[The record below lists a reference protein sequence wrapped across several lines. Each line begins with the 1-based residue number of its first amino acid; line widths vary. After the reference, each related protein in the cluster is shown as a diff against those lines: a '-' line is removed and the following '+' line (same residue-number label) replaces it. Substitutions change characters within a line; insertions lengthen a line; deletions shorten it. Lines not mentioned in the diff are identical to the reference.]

1 MSELYS
7 LPDGWEWKKLD
18 DFVSIKGG
26 KRIPKGKKLLETKT
40 NYPYIR
46 VTDFNDFESIDL
58 NNIQYI
64 TEDIYNEIKNYI
76 ISKDDIYIS
85 IAGTIGKTGIIP
97 NELDGANLTENAA
110 KFVFDNSKYDKF
122 FLLYFTNSIPFLEQI
137 GLATKTVA
145 MPKLAL
151 TRLKEVEIPLPP
163 FEEQKRIVAKLDIL
177 FEKIDKAIALHQK
190 NIDEA
195 DIFMASVLNDVFVEL
210 EEKYEKYRLEDLT
223 SLITKGTTPTTN
235 GYKFQDSGINF
246 LKIENIVNGEIDL
259 STIEMFISEE
269 AHQSQK
275 RSQLEINDVLFSIAG
290 TIGDTAIVKKEHLPM
305 NTNQAIALIRPIEKL
320 NSEFLRRLLSSSIS
334 NETTNKQRGG
344 AIKNVSLGD
353 IKELELPLP
362 PLQTQQKVVS
372 YLDEISNKMEKIKN
386 LQKKKM
392 QSLKELKAS
401 ILDKAFKGEL

>member
-1 MSELYS
+1 MAELYS

-46 VTDFNDFESIDL
+46 VTDFNDFGSIDL

-145 MPKLAL
+145 MSKLAL

-210 EEKYEKYRLEDLT
+210 EEKYEKKVWNEILTIKNGKHYKDVIDENGKYPIYGSGGIMNYANNYICNEDT
-223 SLITKGTTPTTN
+223 VIIGRKGTINSPIFVKE
-235 GYKFQDSGINF
+235 KFWNIDTAFGIEANRNF
-246 LKIENIVNGEIDL
+246 LIPIFLFYFTKYFNFLDL
-259 STIEMFISEE
+259 NKSTTLPSL
-269 AHQSQK
+269 AKTHLLQ
-275 RSQLEINDVLFSIAG
+275 INMV
-290 TIGDTAIVKKEHLPM
+290 VP
-305 NTNQAIALIRPIEKL
+305 
-320 NSEFLRRLLSSSIS
+320 
-334 NETTNKQRGG
+334 
-344 AIKNVSLGD
+344 
-353 IKELELPLP
+353 PLP
-362 PLQTQQKVVS
+362 TQQKVVS
-372 YLDEISNKMEKIKN
+372 YLDEISEKMEKIKN
-386 LQKKKM
+386 LQKDKM

>member
-1 MSELYS
+1 MMLFTQNENLGV
-7 LPDGWEWKKLD
+7 LWETQ
-18 DFVSIKGG
+18 
-26 KRIPKGKKLLETKT
+26 ET

-46 VTDFNDFESIDL
+46 VTDFNDFGSIDL

-145 MPKLAL
+145 MSKLAL

-195 DIFMASVLNDVFVEL
+195 DIFIASVLNDVFVEL
-210 EEKYEKYRLEDLT
+210 EEKYEKIPLFDVADVNRGKSKHRPRNDKKLFGGNYPFIQTGDVRNANKYIDTFSETYSEFGLSQSKLWK
-223 SLITKGTTPTTN
+223 KGTICMTIAAN
-235 GYKFQDSGINF
+235 IGDVAILNIDSCFPDSVVGIYSENNSNDF
-246 LKIENIVNGEIDL
+246 LYYFLLTLK
-259 STIEMFISEE
+259 
-269 AHQSQK
+269 Q
-275 RSQLEINDVLFSIAG
+275 QLESQATTTAQMNINLKVLQ
-290 TIGDTAIVKKEHLPM
+290 TIGV
-305 NTNQAIALIRPIEKL
+305 
-320 NSEFLRRLLSSSIS
+320 
-334 NETTNKQRGG
+334 
-344 AIKNVSLGD
+344 
-353 IKELELPLP
+353 PLP
-362 PLQTQQKVVS
+362 PVKNQQKVVS
-372 YLDEISNKMEKIKN
+372 YLDEISQKVEKIKQI
-386 LQKKKM
+386 QKEKM
-392 QSLKELKAS
+392 QSLKELKVS
-401 ILDKAFKGEL
+401 ILDQAFRGEL